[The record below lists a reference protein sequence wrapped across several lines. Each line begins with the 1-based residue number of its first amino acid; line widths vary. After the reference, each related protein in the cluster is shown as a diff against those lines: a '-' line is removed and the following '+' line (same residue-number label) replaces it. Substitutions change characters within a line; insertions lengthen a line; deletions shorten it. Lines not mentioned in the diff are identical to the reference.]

1 SQNTYWRLILPEFTN
16 PFFNLALEEVLFR
29 EVINKKSN
37 FIIRFWK
44 NTPSCIIGRHQYL
57 AQEVNEEYCSKNKIP
72 VIRRISGGG
81 AVYLDLG
88 CLNFSFIFRNKKK
101 FDLTDL
107 NKSYERILK
116 PIIDALRR
124 LSFNVNYFPPNSIY
138 LNGKKLSGCAQYRRG
153 QYILFHGTLLLNSN
167 LNILKKCLTPK
178 EEEKNVIA
186 VRSRRVETINLLEN
200 NRNLKKEQK
209 IIAFILKSLQGRF
222 NITLKRDEIKMG
234 EIKASRAL
242 ITEKHLSAN
251 WYYGYF
257 DENLEYK
264 IE

>member
-37 FIIRFWK
+37 FIVRFWK

-72 VIRRISGGG
+72 IIRRISGGG

-88 CLNFSFIFRNKKK
+88 CLNFSYIFGNKKK

-107 NKSYERILK
+107 NKSYERFLK

-153 QYILFHGTLLLNSN
+153 QYVLFHGTLLLNSN
-167 LNILKKCLTPK
+167 LNILKESLTPK
-178 EEEKNVIA
+178 GTRQNVRA
-186 VRSRRVETINLLEN
+186 VKSRRVETINLLEN
-200 NRNLKKEQK
+200 NKNLITDRK
-209 IIAFILKSLQGRF
+209 IIASILKSLKREF
-222 NITLKRDEIKMG
+222 NLILKKDKIKMG
-234 EIKASRAL
+234 EIKFSKAL
-242 ITEKHLSAN
+242 ITEKKLSAN
-251 WYYGYF
+251 WYYGYL
-257 DENLEYK
+257 DENLK
-264 IE
+264 FIV